1 MRCISWPT
9 TFYVLLRPC
18 VVDAIQP
25 RLWPFHLALHD
36 SPVSTGVDIQEEA
49 MVLSDLTKA
58 AQKLF
63 KLQTTLRSSLLFA
76 THLVGLVIP
85 NSSTVLPPANR
96 ASEGL
101 GRLQGLGQGRERPF
115 RSTLP
120 QLVPCRASLALTI
133 HMPDSRNADP
143 LPEIRRVLFS
153 FSFFFFSNTCDF
165 DTRSPTG
172 ALYPGGTIRLTLR
185 ALYCARY
192 NPMVS
197 PTRLRYFF
205 PLVLPRTAYPREL
218 PRRLVQAA

>member
-1 MRCISWPT
+1 MHVDRHASFDRKSSPLSNVATDPSKCDASAGPQLS
-9 TFYVLLRPC
+9 TFSCDPVSLMLFNLAC
-18 VVDAIQP
+18 GH
-25 RLWPFHLALHD
+25 FHLALHD

-153 FSFFFFSNTCDF
+153 FQTHV
-165 DTRSPTG
+165 
-172 ALYPGGTIRLTLR
+172 TLIH
-185 ALYCARY
+185 AA
-192 NPMVS
+192 
-197 PTRLRYFF
+197 
-205 PLVLPRTAYPREL
+205 PRVRFTP
-218 PRRLVQAA
+218 AAPFA